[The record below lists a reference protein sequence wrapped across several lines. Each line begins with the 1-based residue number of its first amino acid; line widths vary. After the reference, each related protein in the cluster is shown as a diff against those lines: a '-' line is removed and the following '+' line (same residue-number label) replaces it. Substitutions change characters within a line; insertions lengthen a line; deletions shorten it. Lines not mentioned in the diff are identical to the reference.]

1 MFGNFT
7 VQEQNAS
14 FYSAIWS
21 EYSRWQTDHRVKAIF
36 NEIFAAEFKRAFR
49 DKTPLSIR
57 LVNIDHFKM
66 INDTFG
72 HPFGNVCLASAAGA
86 VPDASDSPAS
96 LLKAADL
103 LLCRAKKKG
112 RNRIESSIE

>member
-1 MFGNFT
+1 MPLPCY
-7 VQEQNAS
+7 S
-14 FYSAIWS
+14 RSAIPTLL
-21 EYSRWQTDHRVKAIF
+21 RNCTT
-36 NEIFAAEFKRAFR
+36 AATSTRFLLRRAFR

>member
-1 MFGNFT
+1 MHAPALLQQISN
-7 VQEQNAS
+7 
-14 FYSAIWS
+14 
-21 EYSRWQTDHRVKAIF
+21 TDTLTQLHNRRHF